1 MNIIDKAKTMIG
13 LKNSLI
19 EALRADLERAVRIIQ
34 ARDRQIQELELQVY
48 GLQKEAWLQQD
59 MDRKWIDEQL
69 ARMESDEHSNGYS
82 VPVYV
87 DIDREQAIKDVM
99 EMDDIP
105 FEVKP

>member
-34 ARDRQIQELELQVY
+34 ARERQIQELELQVY
-48 GLQKEAWLQQD
+48 GLQKEAWIQQD

-69 ARMESDEHSNGYS
+69 ARMESEEHSNGYS
-82 VPVYV
+82 VPVN
-87 DIDREQAIKDVM
+87 IEFGK
-99 EMDDIP
+99 EEIP
-105 FEVKP
+105 Q